1 MRTRETASAHGAAA
15 HDAPPGH
22 LGSPRSKATTVR
34 PQLTGGVARRLRRG
48 ARRSGGQRREKRNGC
63 IKICLLNSSFFLTQ
77 TVTFQKNENW
87 EMVRKWWVS
96 RQIIRSK
103 ISKCR
108 ILGLKPSVFEINC
121 HLGLTPSV
129 FKKNFPSVDSAGR
142 LRWSLP
148 VAWPIRSRHFRP
160 LRADPPE
167 PPPASGDSAQ
177 IALRPRIWTSATT
190 DPRLDRRGRPT
201 ENFF

>member
-15 HDAPPGH
+15 HGAPPGH

-129 FKKNFPSVDSAGR
+129 FKKNFRRSTPPGDPAGVS
-142 LRWSLP
+142 RWLGQSGAAIFSL
-148 VAWPIRSRHFRP
+148 
-160 LRADPPE
+160 
-167 PPPASGDSAQ
+167 G
-177 IALRPRIWTSATT
+177 
-190 DPRLDRRGRPT
+190 RRGRPAIGGIQ
-201 ENFF
+201 EAIFEEKSSGFFFYTKTKKEGFS